1 MSSPLASLLIALFL
15 SLSSLLIVFLRVS
28 PLVSPEFALP
38 FFFASVFGA
47 VSSAATLLLAVAKS
61 LLPVR
66 TAWPAR
72 QVGTGGPGGRRLPEG
87 VEHGGYAFL
96 SRAVLKSSLRQGVFM
111 GSATCIVFLLF
122 LLRIH
127 NLWIAVLIY
136 AVFIL
141 IEMAVGRP

>member
-1 MSSPLASLLIALFL
+1 MPTALASLLIALFL

-38 FFFASVFGA
+38 FFFASVFIA

-61 LLPVR
+61 LL
-66 TAWPAR
+66 
-72 QVGTGGPGGRRLPEG
+72 RRLPEG